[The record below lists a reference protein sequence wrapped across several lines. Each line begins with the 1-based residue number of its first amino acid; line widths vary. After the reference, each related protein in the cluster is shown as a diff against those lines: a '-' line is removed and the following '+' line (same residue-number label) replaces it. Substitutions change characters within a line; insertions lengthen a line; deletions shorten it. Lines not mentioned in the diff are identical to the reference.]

1 MDLEDAVKH
10 YGRSISMQRA
20 EWVVQNRSRSV
31 SDANLEKAHEELKKA
46 GYIN

>member
-1 MDLEDAVKH
+1 M
-10 YGRSISMQRA
+10 GCTGPIIR
-20 EWVVQNRSRSV
+20 V

>member
-1 MDLEDAVKH
+1 MEDQ
-10 YGRSISMQRA
+10 YLA
-20 EWVVQNRSRSV
+20 ESGMGCTGPIIRV